1 MIDHRLF
8 ARRQAVSA
16 VTSMMRS
23 HGNGRGTAVTSECL
37 SSRAGQAGTRDR
49 AGTHLDTAT
58 GVRRF
63 LQNSWVLTKETFRE
77 WNSDNAPRLGAALS
91 YYTIFSLA
99 PVVILIVAVAG
110 MFLGHDAAQGR
121 IAAQLTG
128 LFGKEA
134 AEFIQSA
141 VLKVHQQNGGLIAS
155 IVGMFTLVLGATGVM
170 IELQGALNIVWKVLP
185 RPGGSLKRFFRVRML
200 SLALVLSLG
209 FLLLVSL
216 VFSALLEG
224 AMHMVGGFVARW
236 ALLGYLV
243 NYGVSVGVI
252 ALFFALLFKT
262 LPDARIAWKDVWVG
276 ATLTSVL
283 FHLGKYGIAL
293 YIGRAGVASTFGAA
307 GSLAALLVWI
317 YYSSQIVLLG
327 AEFTRSYANRFGS
340 HVEPNE
346 YAVEAPHAAPERLA
360 AEKAVKLGQQPDG
373 QNHV

>member
-1 MIDHRLF
+1 MTV
-8 ARRQAVSA
+8 Q
-16 VTSMMRS
+16 
-23 HGNGRGTAVTSECL
+23 
-37 SSRAGQAGTRDR
+37 
-49 AGTHLDTAT
+49 
-58 GVRRF
+58 RF
-63 LQNSWVLTKETFRE
+63 LKNCWVLVKETFSE

-99 PVVILIVAVAG
+99 PVVIVVIAVAG
-110 MFLGHDAAQGR
+110 MFLGHDAAQGK

-134 AEFIQSA
+134 AEFVQTAVINVNKQGNGLVASA
-141 VLKVHQQNGGLIAS
+141 VG
-155 IVGMFTLVLGATGVM
+155 IVILLAGATGVM
-170 IELQGALNIVWKVLP
+170 IELKGALNIVWKVLP
-185 RPGGSLKRFFRVRML
+185 KPGGFKRFFLVRML

-224 AMHMVGGFVARW
+224 AMHLMGDFMDRW
-236 ALLGYLV
+236 ALFGYLI

-252 ALFFALLFKT
+252 ALFFALTFKA
-262 LPDARIAWKDVWVG
+262 LPDAKIAWKDVWVG

-283 FHLGKYGIAL
+283 FHLGKYGIAV

-327 AEFTRSYANRFGS
+327 AEFTRSYANRFGT
-340 HVEPNE
+340 HVVPSDD
-346 YAVEAPHAAPERLA
+346 AVVAPHAASARLA
-360 AEKAVKLGQQPDG
+360 AEKAAKLHG
-373 QNHV
+373 